1 MWLKHLQLY
10 LLLSLLSAAQ
20 IPNQL
25 SIGSSFGV
33 PGPASYDYVVIGGGT
48 AGLTVA
54 TRLAQDGRYS
64 VAVIEAGTFYEL
76 SNGNRSVIPGYDFYS
91 VERAPVAGGVNPL
104 IDWNFTTT
112 PQAGVTGNPIF
123 SYARGKCLG
132 GSSARNYM

>member
-1 MWLKHLQLY
+1 MWLKYLQLC
-10 LLLSLLSAAQ
+10 LLLPLLSTTQ
-20 IPNQL
+20 IVHNQFPI
-25 SIGSSFGV
+25 SSSFGV
-33 PGPASYDYVVIGGGT
+33 PGPASYDYVVIGGRT

-64 VAVIEAGTFYEL
+64 VAVVEAGTFYEL

-91 VERAPVAGGVNPL
+91 VGRTPAGLNPL

-112 PQAGVTGNPIF
+112 PQAGIAGNP
-123 SYARGKCLG
+123 SLAYARGKCLG